1 MHHGRKK
8 SGGSTSIFGC
18 VWMFLWPNWKALI
31 PSLCLLR
38 EQMKIDNSRSH
49 TSNSSSQPHW
59 KSIMLHPHVASVC
72 ICLLY
77 VAMLSLVISPNFTP
91 SRTQSH
97 RFVERRPQVHLPAAG
112 RSGAGA
118 GAPCVAYLGLVA
130 ISQDPAEVCCLQ
142 FFPLVA

>member
-1 MHHGRKK
+1 MGDTKSKGSHPLSLSFERTDENRQLTEPYLEFFVTAPLKKHHVK
-8 SGGSTSIFGC
+8 S
-18 VWMFLWPNWKALI
+18 
-31 PSLCLLR
+31 
-38 EQMKIDNSRSH
+38 
-49 TSNSSSQPHW
+49 
-59 KSIMLHPHVASVC
+59 HVASVC

-97 RFVERRPQVHLPAAG
+97 RFVERRPQVHLPAG

-130 ISQDPAEVCCLQ
+130 MSQDPAEVCCLQ